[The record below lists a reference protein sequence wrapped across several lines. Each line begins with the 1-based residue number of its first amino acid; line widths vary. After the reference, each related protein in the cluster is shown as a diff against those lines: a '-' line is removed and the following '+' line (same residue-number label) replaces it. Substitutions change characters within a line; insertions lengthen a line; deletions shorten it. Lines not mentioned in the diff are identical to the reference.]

1 MPLLYPPFPSPTL
14 PRLLSHWQVATGCPL
29 LSWAWRSP
37 STWRVYGPSG
47 TINMSRL
54 LASAARRQHCCV
66 GVCVSVVGVVSLHKM
81 TYEAHNWNFKG
92 DGAQSGHKLGGWSAL
107 AKVSRA
113 RWWQQSRGGQK
124 RGMQWMRGREIES
137 ETETVDEEQAL
148 SACKTSPRQSIS
160 VVWQPRPTVLHAS
173 TSASPSPLL
182 LVTLRPSIS
191 AGTTTTW
198 LAPRLRSLCV
208 ADLAARP
215 RPSSRCAM
223 RNVPSLSA
231 FVFCDNFH
239 ILRHKLST
247 SVSPT

>member
-29 LSWAWRSP
+29 LSWAWRSS

-113 RWWQQSRGGQK
+113 RWWQQSRGGQRERHAVNERK
-124 RGMQWMRGREIES
+124 RDRER
-137 ETETVDEEQAL
+137 DWDCWWRA
-148 SACKTSPRQSIS
+148 SAERLQDIASS
-160 VVWQPRPTVLHAS
+160 VH
-173 TSASPSPLL
+173 
-182 LVTLRPSIS
+182 
-191 AGTTTTW
+191 
-198 LAPRLRSLCV
+198 
-208 ADLAARP
+208 
-215 RPSSRCAM
+215 
-223 RNVPSLSA
+223 
-231 FVFCDNFH
+231 
-239 ILRHKLST
+239 
-247 SVSPT
+247 